1 MVQVTLSQV
10 TRKTCSLKIEMT
22 EDTLDQFTGM
32 AYCPVCGSLEKK
44 GTFRCLGCGA
54 FHSNAHL
61 VDREPPPPEEKIS
74 PVETQNIN
82 PLAYSMGPNQKILEE
97 EFEQSDDVVDWE
109 GGSTD
114 FTFEDDA
121 DIPRKIEKIN
131 LDDSIEE
138 L

>member
-1 MVQVTLSQV
+1 MAQVTLSQV
-10 TRKTCSLKIEMT
+10 IRKTCSLKIEMT
-22 EDTLDQFTGM
+22 EDTLNQFTDM

-61 VDREPPPPEEKIS
+61 VDREPPPPEQKIS

-97 EFEQSDDVVDWE
+97 EFEQSDDVVDWK

-114 FTFEDDA
+114 FTFEDDTE
-121 DIPRKIEKIN
+121 IPRKIEKIN
-131 LDDSIEE
+131 LDANIEE
-138 L
+138 F

>member
-1 MVQVTLSQV
+1 M
-10 TRKTCSLKIEMT
+10 
-22 EDTLDQFTGM
+22 
-32 AYCPVCGSLEKK
+32 
-44 GTFRCLGCGA
+44 
-54 FHSNAHL
+54 
-61 VDREPPPPEEKIS
+61 DREPPPPEEKIS

-114 FTFEDDA
+114 FTFEDDTELS
-121 DIPRKIEKIN
+121 RKIEKIGN
-131 LDDSIEE
+131 DNIEE